1 MRSIK
6 EIYYNRGSK
15 RQSLMAYLTMAIMI
29 AFFVFIIVVSSIFIN
44 VYKTSL
50 YNSAK
55 INAEQAVSLA
65 ADMIHMNLYT
75 ITNDLSL
82 IAERVVE
89 SDDENELKR
98 DLNSIVSV
106 RSGIGAIMVYDKTGK
121 LLTYG
126 SDGSELKNNIKNNLS
141 YLPSVFESEKNK
153 VSAPHV
159 QNLFGSYYPWVV
171 TTGDEV
177 YSEYYKEN
185 VYLAIDIPFTSV
197 LSYINSVNIG
207 EHGYCFV
214 MDKDGVL
221 VYHPQQQ
228 LIFSGLKT
236 ENIEDIINMADGTTA
251 KGDKIY
257 SVKTISED
265 GWRVVGVSFTNEM
278 INSKVTEVYRNVIML
293 ALLGIIILIIVITV
307 VSVRVS
313 RPIKELTYAMEAFE
327 KEAEQFEYVP
337 VKGMYEVESLSRS
350 FDHMVAKIKQL
361 MNKIIDE
368 EKTLRKTELKALQSQ
383 INPHFLYNTL
393 DSIQWMCEK
402 GETDKAIIMVS
413 ALAKLFRISI
423 SKGKE
428 MITIEQELNHV
439 RNYLVIQSYRFKNQF
454 NYKFDV
460 DESLLG
466 NYCNKITLQ
475 PIVEN
480 AVIHGVDGLSDEGE
494 ITISV
499 KADGDRII
507 MKIADNGIGMTKEQ
521 CEKIINHDESDNF
534 GIGIKNVNDRLK
546 IYFGEE
552 FGLKIDSE
560 LDVGT
565 TVTICIPKITE
576 EDIREEA
583 RKR

>member
-1 MRSIK
+1 
-6 EIYYNRGSK
+6 
-15 RQSLMAYLTMAIMI
+15 MAYLTMAIMI